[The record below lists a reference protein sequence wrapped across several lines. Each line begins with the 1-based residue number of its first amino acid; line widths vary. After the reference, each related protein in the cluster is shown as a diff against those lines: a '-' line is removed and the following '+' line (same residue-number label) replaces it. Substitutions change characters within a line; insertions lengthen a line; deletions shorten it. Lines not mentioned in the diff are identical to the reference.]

1 MKLTK
6 SRLKQI
12 IKEELK
18 IVLEQ
23 RPRHDLPTQG
33 KLLPAGTPE
42 HKAALAAAKSNELFQ
57 LQPLDKEDEQYY
69 SDSIASASEDEA
81 VENAVN
87 AVYERIGW
95 ALKCHSMPAAAE
107 KEPESKPRVTTST
120 VRAPNPNAGKP
131 KVTPKPKQQLSPK
144 EKLLRAGG
152 CGYDAWGGKL
162 IAFTGEHVWPN
173 CKTMEEYAKA
183 PYSGGSIYQCRDG
196 TWHKVSNVYNL
207 PGPGCT
213 EEDVAVGKKGFI
225 NEQRSGVRPKLDY
238 CGKTYK
244 KDVQLILSFLPTRL
258 FPKFISVFNAQKNQ
272 LPQLDSAI
280 DNIFGT
286 ADVSSGAT
294 AADFAHDALMIA
306 SALSGDAS
314 SSRRKKTGRGE
325 KPWTSQLDFVP
336 PPWADPE
343 WRAKR
348 RVRMQAQSLK
358 TLSRA
363 KKESIKLIKQQCER
377 DGPGSFACYEK
388 WNIETN
394 IKRGRDPF
402 ADERHW
408 KKRWKRAKARK

>member
-1 MKLTK
+1 MHLTK
-6 SRLKQI
+6 SHLKQI

-18 IVLEQ
+18 IILEQ
-23 RPRHDLPTQG
+23 RSRRDLPMAEPLISVEYPDL
-33 KLLPAGTPE
+33 KD
-42 HKAALAAAKSNELFQ
+42 ELKDIKK
-57 LQPLDKEDEQYY
+57 LQPLNKEDEQYY
-69 SDSIASASEDEA
+69 SDSIASAHEDEA

-95 ALKCHSMPAAAE
+95 ALKCVNLPASAVAE
-107 KEPESKPRVTTST
+107 KQPESKPPPPE
-120 VRAPNPNAGKP
+120 RAPNPNAG
-131 KVTPKPKQQLSPK
+131 LSPWNSS
-144 EKLLRAGG
+144 LLAAGG
-152 CGYDAWGGKL
+152 CTHGS
-162 IAFTGEHVWPN
+162 HVWPN
-173 CKTMEEYAKA
+173 GDRMKSPNGVTYLC
-183 PYSGGSIYQCRDG
+183 
-196 TWHKVSNVYNL
+196 
-207 PGPGCT
+207 
-213 EEDVAVGKKGFI
+213 KKGEWHALEKAI
-225 NEQRSGVRPKLDY
+225 GKLKNIEKAIGKVKYIEEQRSGGRPKLDY

-258 FPKFISVFNAQKNQ
+258 FPKFISIFNAQKNQ

-314 SSRRKKTGRGE
+314 SSRRKKTGQGG
-325 KPWTSQLDFVP
+325 KPFTSKLDMSSIAP
-336 PPWADPE
+336 NAP

-348 RVRMQAQSLK
+348 RARMQAQSLK

-363 KKESIKLIKQQCER
+363 KKESVKLIKQQCER